1 MSRFIYVFMSTQT
14 SIHWRTIVIIK
25 DVLTDCP
32 ALSMA
37 LENIKG
43 FLHTQIL
50 QEHIFKIPFCFSQ
63 WVSIPIHQAL
73 SPGLMAFLHLLSF
86 LPSGGSV
93 LCSSDYWLS
102 SPKLLLLCDPVLQK
116 KKRGEIGVTG
126 ILSADGDVVRGGGQ
140 RRPMWQVL
148 AHLCLGQEVS
158 RILWVHKEVFP
169 SLSIPSCS
177 VTMLQL
183 QKEFCSD
190 LKVWKIQ
197 AHSQVLIFT
206 QCRRKPSGG
215 PSVVLTHF
223 H

>member
-14 SIHWRTIVIIK
+14 SRHWRTIVIIK
-25 DVLTDCP
+25 DVLIDCP

-43 FLHTQIL
+43 FPHTQIL
-50 QEHIFKIPFCFSQ
+50 QEHIFKIPFSFSQ

-73 SPGLMAFLHLLSF
+73 SPGLMAFLHLPLF
-86 LPSGGSV
+86 LPSGSSV

-102 SPKLLLLCDPVLQK
+102 FPQTASSLWSCLTKK
-116 KKRGEIGVTG
+116 KKRKKLESLGFFQQMVMC
-126 ILSADGDVVRGGGQ
+126 VCGGGKE
-140 RRPMWQVL
+140 VL
-148 AHLCLGQEVS
+148 VHLCLCQKES

-169 SLSIPSCS
+169 SLSVPSCS

-190 LKVWKIQ
+190 IKVWKIQ
-197 AHSQVLIFT
+197 AHSQVLIVT
-206 QCRRKPSGG
+206 QYRRKPSGG
-215 PSVVLTHF
+215 PSVVLTHL